1 MVNGGSQQGVIWFQ
15 GVLPDQEM
23 ESVECYLVNGGSQW
37 SVAWPIERQS
47 VKCCLV
53 NEGCQQGVTWFS
65 GVLPDQERESLECCL
80 DNGGSQ
86 WSAIWSMEGVDGVLP
101 GQWRESVECYLVN
114 GGSQQSVTW
123 LMEGVSGVLPGQWR
137 ELVGCY
143 LVNGGSRWR
152 CYLVNEGS
160 QWSVGNVVLL
170 TSVSPRPHVFV
181 IDVLHHSRHVHL
193 HHNINVSCL
202 LQILK
207 FRRKGATII
216 ILHFTCIL
224 YRFRCG
230 KKIVTDNSYIIFW
243 AGRPKNSIRSEQ
255 INEREKACSLYRDP
269 SGCIRLF
276 TKQDLIFWLPKPN
289 RWQRLFTLFYW

>member
-1 MVNGGSQQGVIWFQ
+1 MKGVSRVLPGSVECYLIKKGSHWSAVWTMEGVS
-15 GVLPDQEM
+15 GVLSGQWRELM
-23 ESVECYLVNGGSQW
+23 ECYLVNGGSQW
-37 SVAWPIERQS
+37 SA
-47 VKCCLV
+47 
-53 NEGCQQGVTWFS
+53 T
-65 GVLPDQERESLECCL
+65 
-80 DNGGSQ
+80 
-86 WSAIWSMEGVDGVLP
+86 WSMEGV
-101 GQWRESVECYLVN
+101 N
-114 GGSQQSVTW
+114 SVTW

-193 HHNINVSCL
+193 HHNINVSGL

-230 KKIVTDNSYIIFW
+230 KK
-243 AGRPKNSIRSEQ
+243 
-255 INEREKACSLYRDP
+255 L
-269 SGCIRLF
+269 
-276 TKQDLIFWLPKPN
+276 
-289 RWQRLFTLFYW
+289 